1 MFTFILNW
9 LKKRRVAWSSVPV
22 PEKNT
27 SHGFQIQ
34 KQVHLHWHVSDS
46 SQIPQNVIW
55 NAGQLVTPNVA
66 TVDTTARIYD
76 KELLE
81 RVRMQ
86 WQFGEWETLSEIDV
100 LTVEQHPDRAK
111 IALVVASAWLQ
122 LGDSIQARKFTQHAK
137 EWGCDKKLI
146 AQLLIAGVHNTLGRV
161 ASLNGD
167 EVRAMTHF
175 RDAVKGVSG
184 DSKLASQVRIQ
195 HELGKLDSEKNANA
209 VFQTKQQNLPKI
221 TVFPAQQK
229 VLQLMRDIH
238 PRAMR
243 TMKKIRIGGM
253 NDGGYVV
260 PECILKCDT
269 VLSIGIGNDVS
280 FDLELANQGMTVL
293 QFDHTVD
300 GSPTVHFN
308 FVFEKKGWGNCTEGD
323 LLDFNE
329 IFTRFQARSPQR
341 GALKFDIEGAEF
353 DALAATDV
361 SQLADFEVIVC
372 EIHWLEN
379 LVDSVFFD
387 RVRHAID
394 KLTTY
399 HVPIHLHANNCSNVA
414 LVEGLSIPQVLEI
427 SFLRRD
433 LDTFDGLSLES
444 IPGYLDQSNNP
455 AAPDIYMSLFIEKP
469 TYH

>member
-1 MFTFILNW
+1 M
-9 LKKRRVAWSSVPV
+9 KVEHKRARLQSEA
-22 PEKNT
+22 
-27 SHGFQIQ
+27 FQSLIIENKATEPYAMAYDQ
-34 KQVHLHWHVSDS
+34 DLLDKYRNLW
-46 SQIPQNVIW
+46 QI
-55 NAGQLVTPNVA
+55 
-66 TVDTTARIYD
+66 
-76 KELLE
+76 
-81 RVRMQ
+81 
-86 WQFGEWETLSEIDV
+86 GEWESLVTLDSDILEH
-100 LTVEQHPDRAK
+100 HPDRAK
-111 IALVVASAWLQ
+111 LALIIASAWQQ
-122 LGDSIQARKFTQHAK
+122 LNDLIVARGFIKKAK
-137 EWGCDKKLI
+137 DWGCDKKLI
-146 AQLLIAGVHNTLGRV
+146 AQIVIAGVHNTLGRV

-195 HELGKLDSEKNANA
+195 SELGKLDSKKHVNSMS
-209 VFQTKQQNLPKI
+209 QTKQQNLSR
-221 TVFPAQQK
+221 TTDFPAQQK
-229 VLQLMRDIH
+229 ILQLMRDIH

-399 HVPIHLHANNCSNVA
+399 HVPVHLHANNCSNVA

-433 LDTFDGLSLES
+433 LDNFDGFSLDS
-444 IPGYLDQSNNP
+444 IPGYLDQPNNP
-455 AAPDIYMSLFIEKP
+455 AAPDIYMSSFIEKP
-469 TYH
+469 THH